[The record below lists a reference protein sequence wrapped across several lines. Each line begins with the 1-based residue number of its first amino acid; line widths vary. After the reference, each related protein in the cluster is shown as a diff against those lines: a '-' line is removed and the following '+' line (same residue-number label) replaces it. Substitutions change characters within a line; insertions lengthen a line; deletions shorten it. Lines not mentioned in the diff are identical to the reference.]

1 MRALWLYGEFTRN
14 MKFND
19 QDHLN
24 KVVEYSYGCLIH
36 DTHLP
41 VRLTAALSMT
51 KLLQDDR
58 ACDLLKP
65 QLRQVLEAFLSLMGE
80 IESEELVNSLEELVS
95 LYRDDISVFAVQLTE
110 QLVSS
115 YQRLV

>member
-65 QLRQVLEAFLSLMGE
+65 
-80 IESEELVNSLEELVS
+80 
-95 LYRDDISVFAVQLTE
+95 
-110 QLVSS
+110 
-115 YQRLV
+115 